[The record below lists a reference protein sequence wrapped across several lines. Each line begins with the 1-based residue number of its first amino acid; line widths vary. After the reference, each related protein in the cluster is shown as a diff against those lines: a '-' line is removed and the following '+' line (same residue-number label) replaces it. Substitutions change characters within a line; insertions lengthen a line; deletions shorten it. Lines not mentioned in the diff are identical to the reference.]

1 VGLYAANSIQAKI
14 LNPPFNRLLRSR
26 RSRGQPAAEAAA
38 AAGER
43 AVSELKPEL
52 GALKLTAEEV
62 AHQPRCFGYHAAS
75 FFIRDFGLGKIDHDP
90 LGFFVIT

>member
-1 VGLYAANSIQAKI
+1 VA
-14 LNPPFNRLLRSR
+14 
-26 RSRGQPAAEAAA
+26 AAEAAA

-62 AHQPRCFGYHAAS
+62 AHQPRCFGYHASS

-90 LGFFVIT
+90 LGCRLLS